1 MKVFGQDLSVIR
13 NQVHALVLNL
23 YSWFI
28 TILSVAG
35 FDFSGVVEI
44 TSCPDFKVGEEI
56 FGFTMFGAYSSRL
69 VVPSSQI
76 RRVPKLTKIGRSLP
90 MEQAAGIPA
99 VAATALHAIS
109 LAGGW
114 PNEVVTSNKA
124 VLVHSAA
131 GGVGSML
138 LQMLKVCGFHPI
150 VAVIGNRRK
159 KKFCLQ
165 VGADFVIVKG
175 GGGNDNEDDE
185 SDTNSTRSESTPLR
199 RSSVIWSEAERISP
213 NGYVAIFDAN
223 GLETLSGSYEHL
235 SRCGRLITYGFH
247 SNLPRQ
253 TGALSPIEWVKM
265 VIGLVQMPRFD
276 PMAMVLESKAVA
288 GFNLSFF
295 ADEHELIERYMK
307 QIIAWIEG
315 GDISVEGGLT
325 IFDLEDIQAAHEYIQ
340 SGKSTG
346 KIVVRTSKH

>member
-1 MKVFGQDLSVIR
+1 M
-13 NQVHALVLNL
+13 
-23 YSWFI
+23 
-28 TILSVAG
+28 
-35 FDFSGVVEI
+35 
-44 TSCPDFKVGEEI
+44 
-56 FGFTMFGAYSSRL
+56 
-69 VVPSSQI
+69 
-76 RRVPKLTKIGRSLP
+76 
-90 MEQAAGIPA
+90 
-99 VAATALHAIS
+99 
-109 LAGGW
+109 
-114 PNEVVTSNKA
+114 
-124 VLVHSAA
+124 LVHSAA

-150 VAVIGNRRK
+150 VAVIGNRHK

-175 GGGNDNEDDE
+175 GRGNDDDNDDDE
-185 SDTNSTRSESTPLR
+185 SDTNSTRGESTHKQ

-213 NGYVAIFDAN
+213 NGYVAIFDAAN

-276 PMAMVLESKAVA
+276 PMTMVLESKAVA

-307 QIIAWIEG
+307 QVLRRSIVNFLHRW
-315 GDISVEGGLT
+315 
-325 IFDLEDIQAAHEYIQ
+325 
-340 SGKSTG
+340 STNYSLCAFLSPHLDN
-346 KIVVRTSKH
+346 RLDRRWRYFC